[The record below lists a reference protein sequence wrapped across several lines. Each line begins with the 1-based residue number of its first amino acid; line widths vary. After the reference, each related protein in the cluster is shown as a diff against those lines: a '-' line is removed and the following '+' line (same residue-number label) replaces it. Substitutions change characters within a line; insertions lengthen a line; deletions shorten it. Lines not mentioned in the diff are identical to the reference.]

1 MKIGFLITRQE
12 HADKIVETAKA
23 AQARGHSL
31 SLFMTDDGVYLVRN
45 SAVTDLR
52 SLENVEMSLCDYS
65 ANGRQIGEGEIP
77 QGIIKGTQYQNSLL
91 HNECDKV
98 LIF

>member
-12 HADKIVETAKA
+12 NADKIVETAKA
-23 AQARGHSL
+23 AQAKGHSVVI
-31 SLFMTDDGVYLVRN
+31 FMTDDGVYHVRN

-52 SLENVEMSLCDYS
+52 NLENVEMSLCDYS
-65 ANGRQIGEGEIP
+65 ANGRKIAESEIP
-77 QGIIKGTQYQNSLL
+77 AGVIKGTQYQNSVM

-98 LIF
+98 LVF